1 MVDPAF
7 SASSASKPAGADPV
21 RDAFGLESR
30 SRLTPL
36 LHESKERAK
45 LRRHRDILPDA
56 DRRGGTR
63 IRRTPTRTCL
73 IRFSA
78 FIRVKN
84 ALRSGTRVA
93 AYAAPTANAVAAGG
107 GRGVR

>member
-1 MVDPAF
+1 MVDPDF

-78 FIRVKN
+78 FIRVKTLSDP
-84 ALRSGTRVA
+84 APGSRLTPLLRRMRSR
-93 AYAAPTANAVAAGG
+93 
-107 GRGVR
+107 R